1 VPSLPFPY
9 TVYLGRDSPPFPLF
23 PLPSL
28 HSLSPLSP
36 SLASPPLSLSPVAA
50 HVPVRGAGGGSSP
63 GPRQARRPPPPVTA
77 PPVPASP
84 VPAPGAA
91 ASGGFLVPS
100 GGGAEGVPLFF
111 QAHVLDAET
120 LCCTPLYAVGKG
132 LCAGGCKGLYG
143 RWQGWREVAGGGW
156 KWKMEEGWVYG
167 EEWGVRW
174 ARAYT
179 YRDQHGTVQNPLHVN
194 GVHVYGW
201 RGGRFTRAVSLPGRP
216 SRAPGAACQT

>member
-1 VPSLPFPY
+1 MYPLEEREEDPPRDPDRRDDPPPRSLPP
-9 TVYLGRDSPPFPLF
+9 RSPPPR
-23 PLPSL
+23 
-28 HSLSPLSP
+28 
-36 SLASPPLSLSPVAA
+36 SPPPARRRPAGFLFRPAA
-50 HVPVRGAGGGSSP
+50 ARRVFPSSFRRMFSTRRLCVVRRCTRLVRGCAQGVVRGCMGG
-63 GPRQARRPPPPVTA
+63 
-77 PPVPASP
+77 
-84 VPAPGAA
+84 
-91 ASGGFLVPS
+91 
-100 GGGAEGVPLFF
+100 
-111 QAHVLDAET
+111 
-120 LCCTPLYAVGKG
+120 
-132 LCAGGCKGLYG
+132 G